1 MGQLALT
8 SALRFEL
15 EFTISKIK
23 FLLNYKAINL

>member
-1 MGQLALT
+1 MGQLALP
-8 SALRFEL
+8 SALRLEL